1 MIYLKSTLV
10 GIVALFLSAVVFT
23 VGWGWWVTRK
33 IDTTEGTVGVDVV
46 GLVKW
51 PLSWLIVMLGFAV
64 GFYWE
69 FRSASR

>member
-1 MIYLKSTLV
+1 MIYQ
-10 GIVALFLSAVVFT
+10 
-23 VGWGWWVTRK
+23 
-33 IDTTEGTVGVDVV
+33 
-46 GLVKW
+46 KW